1 MKGIVVVYDVTS
13 ITSFNEVD
21 NTIVLI
27 YLCYLIIDYFKL
39 IFFYILR
46 RIWSK
51 ILIYKL

>member
-13 ITSFNEVD
+13 VTSFNEVD

-39 IFFYILR
+39 FKNILR